1 MPLLHYSSFD
11 RVLAYLI
18 LHAFLIQVTHA
29 GAADSTAFPVDPSYF
44 IADSLVA
51 EIIQEEYDLGDGEQT
66 LCYIIKTTSEPHEH
80 EMGPW
85 SPKHVSDGKDAGG
98 LWFKD
103 GEVYDVDGAF
113 VANIAEFY
121 DDPTWNLVR
130 EDGSIRVTETKEAFQ
145 SAARPNVDPRFHN
158 HVVEGRPEWIDNGT
172 TTYIIPVQPV
182 YNERTTRFRRGTP
195 VGVAFNGVN
204 FDPPAPIHAIL
215 AAHTIAPLDDS
226 GGHLNPHTGYHY
238 HAATGATKSIDQAD
252 GHAPM
257 IGYAL
262 DGFGIFAERDDNG
275 NEATELDECRGHTD
289 EVRGYHYH
297 VASAG
302 TNEIISAFRG
312 TPGIMRIAR

>member
-1 MPLLHYSSFD
+1 MRLSISIVLLFGSGLFQST
-11 RVLAYLI
+11 V
-18 LHAFLIQVTHA
+18 A
-29 GAADSTAFPVDPSYF
+29 GSPHTASKPVDPSYF
-44 IADSLVA
+44 IADSLVTQ
-51 EIIQEEYDLGDGEQT
+51 ITQKNYDLGDGKET
-66 LCYIIKTTSEPHEH
+66 LCYVIITDSEPHEH

-85 SPKHVSDGKDAGG
+85 SPTHVLDGKDKGG

-121 DDPTWNLVR
+121 DDPKWNLVR

-145 SAARPNVDPRFHN
+145 SAARPNVDPRYHN
-158 HVVEGRPEWIDNGT
+158 HVVEGRPEWIDNGAT
-172 TTYIIPVQPV
+172 TFVIPVQPV
-182 YNERTTRFRRGTP
+182 YNERPTRFRRGTP

-238 HAATGATKSIDQAD
+238 HAATGATKSIVQAD

-262 DGFGIFAERDDNG
+262 DGFGIYAQLDDQG
-275 NEATELDECRGHTD
+275 DEPTDLDECRGHTD
-289 EVRGYHYH
+289 ETRGYHYH
-297 VASAG
+297 VGSAG
-302 TNEIISAFRG
+302 TNEIISSFRG
-312 TPGIMRIAR
+312 TPGLMRIAH